1 MPEALTL
8 KYDGSTLS
16 VCAEERWSLS
26 DARKI
31 YNLPFNDLLFQAHSV
46 HREGFD
52 PNAVQLSRLLSIKT
66 GGARRIVG
74 IAANPRTI
82 PPALK
87 LPN

>member
-1 MPEALTL
+1 MSEASTL

-16 VCAEERWSLS
+16 VCDEPWNFS

-66 GGARRIVG
+66 GGCPEDCGYCSQSAH
-74 IAANPRTI
+74 I